1 MEMKQL
7 GIFFI
12 FFFIV
17 MISRAQTVVQDDVL
31 QYEKEMLETSG
42 IIPDTV
48 VSDIVYSDTLEINK
62 DSLPFVNILD
72 VENKKTIVQEVVP
85 LSVRKFYRTL
95 HRFRRSYRDML
106 ERWDDIFIPEAPAS
120 VRTDA
125 DYFMLA
131 MPATYYSASYEEA
144 TSIKGWK
151 PVIPFI
157 KERGIQDTLEI
168 PRMFTRSNEIARAVR
183 KQLLSF
189 YILFYCND
197 K

>member
-42 IIPDTV
+42 KGKDSVLIVIPDTV

-106 ERWDDIFIPEAPAS
+106 ERWDDIFIPEAPALRVFS
-120 VRTDA
+120 SP
-125 DYFMLA
+125 M
-131 MPATYYSASYEEA
+131 
-144 TSIKGWK
+144 
-151 PVIPFI
+151 
-157 KERGIQDTLEI
+157 
-168 PRMFTRSNEIARAVR
+168 
-183 KQLLSF
+183 
-189 YILFYCND
+189 
-197 K
+197 

>member
-42 IIPDTV
+42 KGKDSVLIVIPDTV

-95 HRFRRSYRDML
+95 HRFRRS
-106 ERWDDIFIPEAPAS
+106 
-120 VRTDA
+120 
-125 DYFMLA
+125 
-131 MPATYYSASYEEA
+131 
-144 TSIKGWK
+144 
-151 PVIPFI
+151 
-157 KERGIQDTLEI
+157 
-168 PRMFTRSNEIARAVR
+168 
-183 KQLLSF
+183 
-189 YILFYCND
+189 
-197 K
+197 